1 MTKLVPIRKGCKLC
15 SVLCC
20 SQQPQ
25 PILPTQPRTYILAA
39 NVIVKSCTKCRRQRV
54 NDAARQLASL
64 QARLSE
70 QHQQH
75 EMSSAEYSKDN
86 ASVLASV
93 KALEQDAA
101 ELQSKLAEQ
110 R

>member
-1 MTKLVPIRKGCKLC
+1 M
-15 SVLCC
+15 
-20 SQQPQ
+20 
-25 PILPTQPRTYILAA
+25 
-39 NVIVKSCTKCRRQRV
+39 